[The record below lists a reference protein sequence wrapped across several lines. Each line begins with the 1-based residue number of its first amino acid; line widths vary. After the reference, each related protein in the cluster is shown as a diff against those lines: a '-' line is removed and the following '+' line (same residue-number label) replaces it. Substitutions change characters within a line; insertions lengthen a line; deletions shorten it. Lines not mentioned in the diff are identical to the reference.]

1 MAGRA
6 QGVRV
11 LQVRLQIPHDLL
23 PDCPLHGQVPLYV
36 LDVLLCQRLAAPP
49 LLQGLVQ
56 DPLALPPLLVLVTF
70 LVIFN
75 SLSSLL

>member
-1 MAGRA
+1 M
-6 QGVRV
+6 RV
-11 LQVRLQIPHDLL
+11 LQVRLQVPHNLL
-23 PDCPLHGQVPLYV
+23 PDGPLHGQMPLYV
-36 LDVLLCQRLAAPP
+36 LDVLLCQRLAAPS

-75 SLSSLL
+75 SLSSLMK